1 MNYTVRVG
9 ARFSGAVGG
18 VRLCGDVAGALRIAT
33 QRVLLGKLQD
43 ESEESRIERADGS
56 SPEAQ
61 SDTFFPQS
69 RMLHTEFVQNER
81 SSMSEITVDIPDDT
95 LEALKE
101 SPETAGD
108 TLRMA
113 AAVKL
118 YEMARLSTGAAA
130 RLAGVP
136 RSVFLIRLA
145 DYGVDTFDL
154 DETDLDEETRLA

>member
-1 MNYTVRVG
+1 
-9 ARFSGAVGG
+9 
-18 VRLCGDVAGALRIAT
+18 
-33 QRVLLGKLQD
+33 
-43 ESEESRIERADGS
+43 
-56 SPEAQ
+56 
-61 SDTFFPQS
+61 
-69 RMLHTEFVQNER
+69 
-81 SSMSEITVDIPDDT
+81 MSEITVDIPDDT

-113 AAVKL
+113 AAAKL
-118 YEMARLSTGAAA
+118 YEMGRLSTGAAA